1 MKKYLSILTLLAV
14 VATLAVGCNKK
25 EEAPAETA
33 APAQPEAP
41 STNAPAQ

>member
-14 VATLAVGCNKK
+14 VATLAIGCNKK
-25 EEAPAETA
+25 EEAPAETP